1 MCTSFYIRHDE
12 KEIKE
17 IIEWFQ
23 DSFLFRKFVKA
34 GKEVKT
40 SGEIRPTN
48 VVPVIALNR
57 NGERTAFPMQWGFH
71 LNDRSPLI
79 NARTETAAEKPT
91 FKKAWAGHRCV
102 VPASWYFEWEHLIGD
117 DGKKKTGAK
126 YMIRP
131 KGSDLTWLCG
141 LYRMEDGLPAFTV
154 LTREP
159 SSELRQIHD
168 RMPLILPKEK
178 IGDWID
184 PDADPRE
191 LLPFSLT
198 DMVFEE
204 AVYKKL

>member
-17 IIEWFQ
+17 IIEWLQ
-23 DSFLFRKFVKA
+23 GSLLFRKFIEA

-40 SGEIRPTN
+40 CGEIRPTN
-48 VVPVIALNR
+48 IVSVIATSR
-57 NGERTAFPMQWGFH
+57 DRKRTMFPMQWGFH
-71 LNDRSPLI
+71 LNGRSPLV

-91 FKKAWAGHRCV
+91 FKEAWAKHRCII
-102 VPASWYFEWEHLIGD
+102 PASWYFEWEHLIADNGR
-117 DGKKKTGAK
+117 KKTGAK
-126 YMIRP
+126 YSIRP
-131 KGSDLTWLCG
+131 KGSDMTWLCG

-159 SSELRQIHD
+159 SAELRRIHD

-191 LLPFSLT
+191 LLQYSLT
-198 DMVFEE
+198 DMDITLS
-204 AVYKKL
+204 ANR